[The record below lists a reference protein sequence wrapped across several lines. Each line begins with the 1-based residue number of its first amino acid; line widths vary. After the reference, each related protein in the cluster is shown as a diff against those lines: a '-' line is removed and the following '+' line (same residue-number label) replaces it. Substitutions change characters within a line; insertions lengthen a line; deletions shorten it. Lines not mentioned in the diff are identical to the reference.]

1 MLPFPGQCQAI
12 VYAYIL
18 ANVTYAYLFFYCG
31 RGFHAERFRLTAAP
45 GVRDRIVKLGP
56 GRLFQAQ
63 PDHRPTYIP
72 VSHKKFKSCF

>member
-31 RGFHAERFRLTAAP
+31 RGFRTDRLGLTATP
-45 GVRDRIVKLGP
+45 GVRHGIGQLFP